1 MNEYITKLL
10 VENHYL
16 EFFVEG
22 TRSRVGKMLSPK
34 FGILSIVA
42 RNVIEG
48 KIPDAHILPVTI
60 NYEKVLEG
68 QSFTY

>member
-1 MNEYITKLL
+1 
-10 VENHYL
+10 
-16 EFFVEG
+16 
-22 TRSRVGKMLSPK
+22 MLSPK